1 MNGTPFRRILVPV
14 GAEGGSHATLSRAVE
29 VAGAFGAEIV
39 LLHVCHV
46 PAIMVEAPAVVPDM
60 LSACVQQGERTL
72 ARAVE
77 AVRERYHAVTGVLR
91 TGPAEEQI
99 CWIAHHHAIDLV
111 VMTAPGRSLAE
122 RLGWS
127 VPRELACLST
137 VPILLVPREAAAGA
151 QRTTRP
157 VPPAGVGGIG

>member
-1 MNGTPFRRILVPV
+1 MNGSPYRRILVPV
-14 GAEGGSHATLSRAVE
+14 GAEGGSSATLSRAVE
-29 VAGAFGAEIV
+29 VAGAFGADLV

-46 PAIMVEAPAVVPDM
+46 PAITVDAPGVVPDM
-60 LSACVQQGERTL
+60 VSACVQQGERIL
-72 ARAVE
+72 ARALD

-99 CWIAHHHAIDLV
+99 CWVARHYAIDLV
-111 VMTAPGRSLAE
+111 VMTAPGRGLAQ

-137 VPILLVPREAAAGA
+137 VPILLVPREVPAGERKREPATTAGA
-151 QRTTRP
+151 
-157 VPPAGVGGIG
+157 GGSG